1 MLYMDFYIRKEQMFL
16 RNIFVFKRR
25 TPKIKKT
32 SKIMEH
38 TMTHLSF
45 LSMLQPDWKM
55 LLKIYNF

>member
-1 MLYMDFYIRKEQMFL
+1 MFL

-32 SKIMEH
+32 LKIMEH

-45 LSMLQPDWKM
+45 FV
-55 LLKIYNF
+55 NAAT

>member
-1 MLYMDFYIRKEQMFL
+1 MFL
-16 RNIFVFKRR
+16 RNIFAFKRR

-32 SKIMEH
+32 LKIMEH

-55 LLKIYNF
+55 LLKIYHF